1 MAPVGFFDT
10 PISCVFRSNEMNAIL
25 KRKEIEHKMCAYFTD
40 DDFEQLLFF
49 VVVAAVSNLRIAGLE

>member
-1 MAPVGFFDT
+1 
-10 PISCVFRSNEMNAIL
+10 MNAIL